1 MGVGVVVRDEGG
13 RVVAAL
19 AKVFPY
25 VDNPTVA
32 ETLAA
37 WHAVFYAVIWGY
49 IVQALRAIP

>member
-1 MGVGVVVRDEGG
+1 MVRDEGG